1 MSAATLGEAVAR
13 TAADLA
19 ASGIGESRREAR
31 LLVALAA
38 QIETSVVLGYPERP
52 LASLAQGRLAE
63 MVRRRMAREPVSR
76 LIGRREFW
84 SLDFEVGPATLD
96 PRPDSETLIAAA
108 LGRIGDRA
116 ALLRILDLGT
126 GTGCLLL
133 ALLSELPNATGLG
146 LDLAPG
152 AAAVAR
158 RNAAANGLES
168 RAFFAV
174 GQWGAALRGGFE
186 VVLANPP
193 YVPSGEIAGLAPEVA
208 LFEPRLALD
217 GGTDGLSA
225 YRDLAPG
232 LGRLFAR
239 TGFAVIELGAGQAAR
254 AAAIFRGAGLEVAS
268 RHRDL
273 SGVERCLVLVRK

>member
-1 MSAATLGEAVAR
+1 
-13 TAADLA
+13 
-19 ASGIGESRREAR
+19 
-31 LLVALAA
+31 
-38 QIETSVVLGYPERP
+38 
-52 LASLAQGRLAE
+52 
-63 MVRRRMAREPVSR
+63 MA
-76 LIGRREFW
+76 
-84 SLDFEVGPATLD
+84 
-96 PRPDSETLIAAA
+96 
-108 LGRIGDRA
+108 
-116 ALLRILDLGT
+116 
-126 GTGCLLL
+126 
-133 ALLSELPNATGLG
+133 
-146 LDLAPG
+146 
-152 AAAVAR
+152 
-158 RNAAANGLES
+158 LES

-174 GQWGAALRGGFE
+174 GQWGAAVRGGFD

-232 LGRLFAR
+232 LGRLLAR